1 MEKIEIHCI
10 DNGKTKI
17 VEVLSR
23 TDKNIKV
30 VFEGT
35 TMTLELS
42 RKDLNKP
49 YIGNKAG
56 LEFTYDDRKN

>member
-1 MEKIEIHCI
+1 MEAIEIYCT
-10 DNGKTKI
+10 DNDKTKTA
-17 VEVLSR
+17 EVLSR
-23 TDKNIKV
+23 TDKYIKV

-49 YIGNKAG
+49 YVGNKAG
-56 LEFTYDDRKN
+56 LEFTYDG